1 MNHNPSNLLLPMLG
15 EAWRAMLANR
25 MRSALTMLGMVI
37 GVGAVVVMI
46 SIGQGAQ
53 MSVQQSISDMGSNLF
68 IVLSGATNTSG
79 TRSASGSGHT
89 LTTEDAEAIRELDNV
104 TAVSPNAQKMMQLV
118 YGAQNW
124 NTQVIGS
131 TPDVL
136 STRSWRISEG
146 AAFSDADVRSA
157 LRVAI
162 VGKTVVE
169 NLFHG
174 ESPVGKTMSVGNIPF
189 TVVGVLAEKGQSMD
203 GRDQDDTVIIPLTTA
218 QRKVFGTRFAG
229 SVRMMMV
236 QAASEEA
243 MPQVERDITALLRQ
257 RHRLK
262 ETDEN
267 DFFLRNLSAAAESAA
282 AATRTMSLLL
292 GAIAS
297 ISLVVGGIGIMNI
310 MLVSVTERT
319 REIGIRMAIGARQ
332 ADILL
337 QFLLESIMLSFS
349 GCLIGLLTGV
359 LITLLVH
366 FWVGM
371 PVVISGGSAL
381 IAFAVAAAV
390 GIFFGF
396 YPAKKAAE
404 LDPIE
409 ALRYQ

>member
-15 EAWRAMLANR
+15 EAWHAMTANR

-37 GVGAVVVMI
+37 GVGAVVVMM

-68 IVLSGATNTSG
+68 IVLSGATNTGG
-79 TRSASGSGHT
+79 TRSASGTGHT
-89 LTTEDAEAIRELDNV
+89 LTTEDADAIRELDNV
-104 TAVSPNAQKMMQLV
+104 AAVSPIAQKTMQLV

-124 NTQVIGS
+124 NTQVLGS

-136 STRSWRISEG
+136 ATRSWRINEG
-146 AAFSDADVRSA
+146 AAFSDADVRST

-229 SVRMMMV
+229 SVKMMMV
-236 QAASEEA
+236 QATSEEA

-262 ETDEN
+262 ESDEN

-319 REIGIRMAIGARQ
+319 REIGIRMAIGARE

-337 QFLLESIMLSFS
+337 QFLLESVMLSFS
-349 GCLIGLLTGV
+349 GCLIGLLAGV
-359 LITLLVH
+359 LITLLIH
-366 FWVGM
+366 FGVGM
-371 PVVISGGSAL
+371 PVVISGGSAV